1 MSTNPIAEYIKKTG
15 TGTTELARRLGVSK
29 AYVSQLRHGVKPITL
44 MVARRLS
51 ALSGK
56 PWYKILDEADS

>member
-1 MSTNPIAEYIKKTG
+1 MSNPIADYIKKSG
-15 TGTTELARRLGVSK
+15 TGTTELARLLGVSK
-29 AYVSQLRHGVKPITL
+29 GYVSQLRHGDRPVTL
-44 MVARRLS
+44 RVARRLS